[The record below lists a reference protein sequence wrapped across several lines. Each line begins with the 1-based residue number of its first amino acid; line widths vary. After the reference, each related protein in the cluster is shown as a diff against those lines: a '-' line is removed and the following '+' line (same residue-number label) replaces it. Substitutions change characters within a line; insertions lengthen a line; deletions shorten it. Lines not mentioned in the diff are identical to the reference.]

1 MRTPM
6 NLKLGSRKSAL
17 ALWQTHHVADLL
29 RAAHPGLT
37 VEIVTMDTLGDLRTD
52 VPLPAIGAKGLF
64 TQELEAALASDAID
78 LAVHSLKDL
87 PSTLPEG
94 MKFAGSPRRASPLD
108 AFISTRYAT
117 FDEVPDGATIATGSQ
132 RRKAQLLHRRPN
144 LKFADLRG
152 NIGTRLEKL
161 EREGFDGII
170 MAHAAL
176 ERLEMGERVTSALPA
191 DQYVPAVGQGAIGLE
206 SRIGRDDID
215 ALIAP
220 ILDEATMRAV
230 TAERIFMRRLEGGCS
245 VALGAY
251 CEPAETPGQWVFHAW
266 VSSTDGQQCLHESR
280 TGEDPDQL
288 ASALVEDFLERGAR
302 SILRA

>member
-1 MRTPM
+1 M

-29 RAAHPGLT
+29 RAAHPGLS
-37 VEIVTMDTLGDLRTD
+37 VEIVTMDTLGDQRTD
-52 VPLPAIGAKGLF
+52 VPLPSIGAKGLF
-64 TQELEAALASDAID
+64 TAELEEALATDAVD

-87 PSTLPEG
+87 PSTLPPG
-94 MKFAGSPRRASPLD
+94 MRFAGAPKRASALD
-108 AFISTRYAT
+108 AFISTRYAS
-117 FDEVPDGATIATGSQ
+117 FDQVPDGATIATGSQ

-144 LKFADLRG
+144 LNFADLRG

-161 EREGFDGII
+161 ERQGFDGII

-176 ERLEMGERVTSALPA
+176 ERLEMDERVTSLLPPA
-191 DQYVPAVGQGAIGLE
+191 EYVPAVGQGAIGLE
-206 SRIGRDDID
+206 AREGREEID
-215 ALIAP
+215 AILAP
-220 ILDEATMRAV
+220 ILDAPTMQAV

-251 CEPAETPGQWVFHAW
+251 CVPADTPGQWTFHAW
-266 VSSTDGQQCLHESR
+266 VSSPDGRQCLHEAR
-280 TGEDPDQL
+280 TGDDPNAL
-288 ASALVEDFLERGAR
+288 AHALVDDFLEQGAR